1 MYTAGRG
8 SNDDLRVWPAN
19 LPSGAKWLPYGA
31 EPARLSPPLLA
42 PQVPESIDE
51 PPRRLRIPY
60 WRLLV
65 VASITAGFVG
75 ILGGT
80 AVGLIL
86 GIH

>member
-1 MYTAGRG
+1 MPTPGQG
-8 SNDDLRVWPAN
+8 PSNDLRVWPAN
-19 LPSGAKWLPYGA
+19 LPSGARWLPYSPEPTQQWPA
-31 EPARLSPPLLA
+31 APPPQMTEPA
-42 PQVPESIDE
+42 EE
-51 PPRRLRIPY
+51 PRRRMAIPF
-60 WRLLV
+60 WRLLL

>member
-1 MYTAGRG
+1 MHSVERGRT
-8 SNDDLRVWPAN
+8 DDLRVWPAN
-19 LPSGAKWLPYGA
+19 LPAGARWLPYNPEA
-31 EPARLSPPLLA
+31 AREQAVPLPPQTPAP
-42 PQVPESIDE
+42 VDE
-51 PPRRLRIPY
+51 PGHRRTIPF
-60 WRLLV
+60 WRLLL